1 MINAKL
7 PNCNKMKPNLSN
19 EAKIDQNKLKPNT
32 SKKIK
37 IGNIYQVVK
46 FY

>member
-1 MINAKL
+1 
-7 PNCNKMKPNLSN
+7 MKPNLLN